1 VGIKIQSRPTL
12 RPIPTYDFAIMSD
25 EFHTTL
31 HDLQDRFEHERRAT
45 RRVMLLTASALLGGT
60 AIVILVKLFA

>member
-1 VGIKIQSRPTL
+1 
-12 RPIPTYDFAIMSD
+12 MND

-31 HDLQDRFEHERRAT
+31 HDLQDRFEHERRST
-45 RRVMLLTASALLGGT
+45 RRTFLLTASALLGGT